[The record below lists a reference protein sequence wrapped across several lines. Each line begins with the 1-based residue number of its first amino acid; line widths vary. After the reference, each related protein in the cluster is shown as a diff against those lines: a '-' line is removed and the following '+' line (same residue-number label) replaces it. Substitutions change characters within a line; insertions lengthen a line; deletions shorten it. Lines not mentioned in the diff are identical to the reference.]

1 MSENKVVD
9 ITSFEYYANKKP
21 YRKILEEEIDLCI
34 YSYMQGSP
42 FFGNHYVVYEISYDM
57 QKFISN
63 MPHIRERLLRTK
75 MAKNVE
81 TQTQKIMRIPDT
93 IEEFKNAYAI
103 NRVISDLVIDGCIVN
118 SDSSKCFHWDVSNKM
133 SLDADFNKYCAEKM
147 KRPLA
152 KIVEINGW
160 ERESW
165 RFYFDYPNDEEY
177 EVLERLSERFNKLGK
192 VNQVIGE
199 SSLELY
205 FVPEEYDGINFEYRG
220 GYMAKNNFMDGKLD
234 IDKVNEV
241 IGYDNERF
249 FNFFYKGGC
258 RNLFK

>member
-34 YSYMQGSP
+34 YSYMQGSH
-42 FFGNHYVVYEISYDM
+42 FFGNNYVVYEISYDM

-241 IGYDNERF
+241 IEYDNEKF